1 MVSCCGCFSNNNPK
15 DTIMMR
21 IGVLCIDYNYEP
33 ILGDV
38 DCTNTFEHEMIYEK
52 VSGLTFEKAQL
63 GHLDDEITSNLK
75 IAIRKLELSGCVGI
89 TGNCGFMMYYQIH
102 IRRMTNLPV
111 FMSSLIQAPMLE
123 AIFQRE
129 EKIMIITSN
138 ESSLTRSIQHLLHN
152 CGITVH
158 DISRFIVV
166 GVDHL
171 PSFKGIS
178 TGERL
183 NYDACNREL
192 KTYIHQKM
200 IKHQNVKCFLFECT
214 ELPAYGDSIRQ
225 FINLPVFDAV
235 TMINYYFTSMSD
247 NELIGI
253 KKWY

>member
-1 MVSCCGCFSNNNPK
+1 
-15 DTIMMR
+15 
-21 IGVLCIDYNYEP
+21 
-33 ILGDV
+33 
-38 DCTNTFEHEMIYEK
+38 
-52 VSGLTFEKAQL
+52 
-63 GHLDDEITSNLK
+63 
-75 IAIRKLELSGCVGI
+75 
-89 TGNCGFMMYYQIH
+89 
-102 IRRMTNLPV
+102 
-111 FMSSLIQAPMLE
+111 SLIQAPMLE